1 MESFTLKNNI
11 KVLFNRTA
19 GAKVVAV
26 RIMTPVSVINETS
39 DKSGISHL
47 AAKLMT
53 HSTKNRSSEIL
64 AKDTENIGAYLS
76 AYIDYDVAEIGMVFL
91 PEYFDK
97 AAEILA
103 DVIINP
109 AFDEKELSFEKQTIT
124 AALDSRKDSIDST
137 ASDEFAKVFYRNV
150 PYSTPVLGSKETI
163 SKLNREDLI
172 KWHRYS
178 YNASN
183 ILISIA
189 GNVDEKIV
197 RQSLEK
203 YFSNVPTG
211 VKFEMPA
218 FNIKHTE
225 SIKKEIKGKFNQA
238 YIYVGFPASNLY
250 DKDFAAINIA
260 SIVLGGRTT
269 SMLFVELREKLGL
282 AYEVGAVYPSRR
294 EESYFAVY
302 IGLDKKNIDLT
313 LKKIDKILKDFCV
326 VKISEQEL
334 KDTKTY
340 MKGLYIMGRQTV
352 WNQSYY
358 YGFHE
363 VTGKGYQY
371 DAEFIKDIEKVTTQ
385 DIINIANKVFS
396 QNSVTVII
404 NPNEK

>member
-11 KVLFNRTA
+11 KVLFNRTT
-19 GAKVVAV
+19 GAEVVAA

-47 AAKLMT
+47 TAKLMA

-76 AYIDYDVAEIGMVFL
+76 TDVDYDTTEIGMFFL

-109 AFDEKELSFEKQTIT
+109 AFDEKELSFKKQTIT
-124 AALDSRKDSIDST
+124 AILDSRKDSIGCT
-137 ASDEFAKVFYRNV
+137 ASDEFKKIFYRNV
-150 PYSTPVLGSKETI
+150 PYSTPILGSKETI

-172 KWHRYS
+172 KWHQYS

-183 ILISIA
+183 ILISIS

-218 FNIKHTE
+218 FNIKHAE

-238 YIYVGFPASNLY
+238 YIYMGFPAPNLY

-260 SIVLGGRTT
+260 SVLNGGRMT
-269 SMLFVELREKLGL
+269 SRLFIELREKLGL
-282 AYEVGAVYPSRR
+282 AYAVGAVYPSRR
-294 EESYFAVY
+294 EESHFAVY

-313 LKKIDKILKDFCV
+313 LKKIDEILKDFCT

-340 MKGLYIMGRQTV
+340 MKGTYVMSRQTV
-352 WNQSYY
+352 WEQSYY
-358 YGFHE
+358 YGLRE

-371 DAEFIKDIEKVTTQ
+371 DTEFIKDIEKVTTQ
-385 DIINIANKVFS
+385 DIINVANKVFS